1 MEGADRQ
8 VHTLKRAKLAIFIG
22 LLPALLIYVGIA
34 IIPIGLSM
42 YYSFFD
48 WNGLTDKIPIGFD
61 NFIHILKDPIFWK
74 TVKNNIIMMLTG
86 ILGQIPL
93 GLLLAL
99 LLNRSLRG
107 IKIFRTIG
115 FLPVVLSSVIVS
127 LTWGMMYGT
136 ESGLINGFLG
146 MIGLESLQQN
156 WLGDPSWSMWSI
168 SLTYIWQNCGLYMVI
183 FLAALQNVPNEV
195 NEAAALDGATGIQ
208 RTLHVTLP
216 ILKPTILVT
225 VVFSISNSF
234 RVFDLI
240 FVMTSGGPAHNTEV
254 MTIYMYNNTFLNLQ
268 YGLGSA
274 VSIFILLFSLIVV
287 MITNVAFSSKE

>member
-1 MEGADRQ
+1 M
-8 VHTLKRAKLAIFIG
+8 HTLKRAKLAIFIG

-93 GLLLAL
+93 GMILAL
-99 LLNRSLRG
+99 LLNRSMRG

>member
-1 MEGADRQ
+1 M
-8 VHTLKRAKLAIFIG
+8 HTLKRAKLAIFIG